1 MSLASA
7 CATTSYADA
16 PAEVR
21 ARLIDLVADTV
32 AVTALGNTRP
42 ELRAL
47 VAETAIGA
55 PEGLATVI
63 GSTRGWASG
72 TAAFLNATAVAADQL
87 QDGHRLARGHPA
99 SHVVPAVLA
108 LAEERDLPGAEVLSA
123 VLAGY
128 EVGTRV
134 GQAMGGTPPGVHD
147 IGTWGAV
154 AVAAAVA
161 RLLRPLDVRAS
172 ERAIGLAAAA
182 VQLSDASTI
191 FSGHTGGHAFL
202 GTSVQLGTSLGL
214 SAVAGLEPS
223 PGTMERHLAAV
234 AARDWSPT
242 PLEVGDSWDH
252 FEVVHGYLKTH
263 PTCAHLHGVNDAVA
277 DVLAD
282 AKESGNPLVAEDI
295 ADVEVR
301 AFAAA
306 AAFDTVAPNELA
318 ARFSV
323 PTSVAVA
330 LVHGVLDETT
340 LTAETVRSPAVLA
353 LADRVRVV
361 HDPSLD
367 AGYPH
372 GRPAHVLVHLR
383 DGTQLTAYADR
394 PRGDDDRALPRDQSR
409 TKPDRLLTAAF
420 GDAVGVLAAV
430 DSLGTG
436 GSARDLGDALRT
448 AAGGHR

>member
-7 CATTSYADA
+7 CAATSYAAA
-16 PAEVR
+16 PAEVQE
-21 ARLIDLVADTV
+21 RLIDLVADTV
-32 AVTALGNTRP
+32 AVTALGSARS

-47 VAETAIGA
+47 VEETAIGA
-55 PEGLATVI
+55 PEGLATVV

-87 QDGHRLARGHPA
+87 QDGHRIARGHPA

-108 LAEERDLPGAEVLSA
+108 LAEERDLPGHEVLSA

-128 EVGTRV
+128 EVGTRI
-134 GQAMGGTPPGVHD
+134 GQAMGGTPSGVHD

-161 RLLRPLDVRAS
+161 RLLRPGDAAAS
-172 ERAIGLAAAA
+172 ERAIGLAASA
-182 VQLSDASTI
+182 VQLSDAATI
-191 FSGHTGGHAFL
+191 FGGATGGHAFL

-223 PGTMERHLAAV
+223 PGSLERHLGAV
-234 AARDWSPT
+234 AASDWSPT
-242 PLEVGDSWDH
+242 ALEVGDAWDH
-252 FEVVHGYLKTH
+252 FEVLHGYLKTH
-263 PTCAHLHGVNDAVA
+263 PTCAHLHGINDAVA

-282 AKESGNPLVAEDI
+282 AQASGAPLFAEDI
-295 ADVEVR
+295 TEVEVR

-306 AAFDTVAPNELA
+306 AAFDTVAETELA

-330 LVHGVLDETT
+330 LVHGVLDEST
-340 LTAETVRSPAVLA
+340 LTAETVRSSAVLA
-353 LADRVRVV
+353 LADRVTVV

-372 GRPAHVLVHLR
+372 GRPAHVQVHR
-383 DGTQLTAYADR
+383 HEGTQLTAYADR

-409 TKPDRLLTAAF
+409 VKPVRLLTAAF

-430 DSLGTG
+430 DALSTG
-436 GSARDLGDALRT
+436 GSARDLGKALRT
-448 AAGGHR
+448 AASGHP